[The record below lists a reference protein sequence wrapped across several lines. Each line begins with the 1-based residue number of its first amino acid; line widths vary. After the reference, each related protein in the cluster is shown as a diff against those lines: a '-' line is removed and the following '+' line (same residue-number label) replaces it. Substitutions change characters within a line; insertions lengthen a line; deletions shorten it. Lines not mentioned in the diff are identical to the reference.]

1 MKSSSIEKIGV
12 ITTQDAILES
22 DNLHAWIQDGDK
34 MPSWD
39 GDILYNPNNSDSK
52 EGLLKISIQV
62 KTKTVNNFNLEFLTF
77 LGQIVK
83 RHYSYSVFCIGC

>member
-12 ITTQDAILES
+12 LITQEAILES
-22 DNLHAWIQDGDK
+22 ENLHAWIQDGDK

-52 EGLLKISIQV
+52 KKAFKNKCS
-62 KTKTVNNFNLEFLTF
+62 N
-77 LGQIVK
+77 
-83 RHYSYSVFCIGC
+83 